1 MRCICIGSTILFA
14 VGYASFATGNIYIV
28 GANIILDGFALVP
41 FLPVCIS
48 YAAEVTFP
56 MQEAVI
62 VGILQ
67 MSGQITGLLFGFTG
81 SLAFTIKSL
90 SDYSQTQVC
99 LAIYITLCGIAA
111 ALSLFLKEDLRRSK
125 YGAEKRDK
133 SKTDF
138 VY

>member
-1 MRCICIGSTILFA
+1 MICGVLSALVIGYVLDKTSRYLLTMRFICFGSTILFI

-41 FLPVCIS
+41 FLPVCIA

-67 MSGQITGLLFGFTG
+67 MSGQITGLLFGFVG
-81 SLAFTIKSL
+81 SLAFTIKQI
-90 SDYSQTQVC
+90 SDYHQT
-99 LAIYITLCGIAA
+99 
-111 ALSLFLKEDLRRSK
+111 
-125 YGAEKRDK
+125 
-133 SKTDF
+133 
-138 VY
+138 